1 MGRNKRRRRAAS
13 PSLSSDSEFPDMSP
27 TKPASEAAKQV
38 SDTELTSQHAI
49 LDSVDGRATAAAAP
63 ALQANIQH
71 ALLGEFGVTGAN
83 NSGPFEALHAALE
96 PDRIAAALLTRRG
109 ASFIGV
115 APARCVPA
123 GILCPR
129 PVVASCSCAF
139 VSTCASYRHKARIAE
154 NLNIYDSVTH
164 DPKFSEPRLAKEM
177 RFAFEQL
184 HEDFKWAARNG
195 RLGERD
201 RNSQL
206 GRFFLRG
213 EVANHSVRA
222 AYEAKLRDAWAK
234 HYA

>member
-1 MGRNKRRRRAAS
+1 MGRKRSRRAAS
-13 PSLSSDSEFPDMSP
+13 PSPSPDPDLPDMSP
-27 TKPASEAAKQV
+27 TKLVSDAAKQV

-49 LDSVDGRATAAAAP
+49 LESVDDRATAAAAH
-63 ALQANIQH
+63 ALSANVEH

-115 APARCVPA
+115 AAAQCVPA
-123 GILCPR
+123 GILCSR

-139 VSTCASYRHKARIAE
+139 VCTCAPYRHEASIAQ
-154 NLNIYDSVTH
+154 NLNIFDSVTH
-164 DPKFSEPRLAKEM
+164 APKFSEPRLAKEM

-184 HEDFKWAARNG
+184 PKDFEWAARNG
-195 RLGERD
+195 RLCERD
-201 RNSQL
+201 RNSKL

-213 EVANHSVRA
+213 EVANHKRPRRLRGQA
-222 AYEAKLRDAWAK
+222 A
-234 HYA
+234 